1 MTVLQHGPGA
11 AGCKLTFL
19 EICERGSWICKGF
32 CRDIACT
39 PELRLESFNPPR
51 GCCTVKKSN
60 LRHRLGL
67 RPFFLRGA
75 ASGIAGKGM
84 LSLLQGG
91 SAIETAEQEET
102 ADVAGRSFL
111 SPLLRHAALLLH
123 SAYGRIIGYG

>member
-1 MTVLQHGPGA
+1 MTVLQHGPCA

-19 EICERGSWICKGF
+19 EICERGSWI
-32 CRDIACT
+32 
-39 PELRLESFNPPR
+39 
-51 GCCTVKKSN
+51 CTVKKSN

-67 RPFFLRGA
+67 RPFFLRGT

-84 LSLLQGG
+84 LSLLRGG

-102 ADVAGRSFL
+102 ADVAGRSFI